1 MKKLLVLPLLLLTFP
16 THAAPKKPSKTS
28 SKSTTPK
35 AGSAERK
42 AIMDAM
48 RVPVQKETK
57 FPVIF
62 KVGSLKMQ
70 EGWAFYSGQA
80 LHKDGKPIGDDFL
93 WGEMAALLQKQN
105 TKQGKKWKVLHWGFA
120 TDVGVVDESKKKFP
134 KAPRGIFPY

>member
-1 MKKLLVLPLLLLTFP
+1 MKKFLVLPLLLLAFP
-16 THAAPKKPSKTS
+16 IGAAPKKPSKTS
-28 SKSTTPK
+28 SKATTPQ

-70 EGWAFYSGQA
+70 DGWAFFSGQA
-80 LHKDGKPIGDDFL
+80 LHKDGKPINRRFFMGRN
-93 WGEMAALLQKQN
+93 GRAAAKTKHKARQKMESACTGVLQR
-105 TKQGKKWKVLHWGFA
+105 TSA
-120 TDVGVVDESKKKFP
+120 E
-134 KAPRGIFPY
+134 